1 MRVLLTLAV
10 CGALAGLAVSTPV
23 HERNADKMKAKHGAG
38 APHRLNPAFLDR
50 SDRSITGVEAEV
62 NSQRLDA
69 EADMRTKEL
78 LSQIGKMEGELEE
91 AQGSNAHLNGRI
103 AKEEVSFAQKEEK
116 FQGQIVEFQRD
127 KKIADDWAWRLEMG
141 FIAQF
146 LVALTLSL
154 SCFLCHCQTCST
166 PCNAL
171 VKKPDMQAKRNWA
184 ATHRPMDPDLKEKLR
199 IRRMN
204 LDAPVSPAKDGNL
217 QNGVNTEQPKAC
229 AYFSLAEE
237 DADHAEESTPTPR
250 SSAFPAVFSEPRSPT
265 SKPKPPVPQ
274 LAMPASAPDQV
285 DSSWWGTPR

>member
-10 CGALAGLAVSTPV
+10 CGALAGLAMSNPV
-23 HERNADKMKAKHGAG
+23 RERKADKMKAKHGAG

-50 SDRSITGVEAEV
+50 SSDRSITGVEAEV

-91 AQGSNAHLNGRI
+91 AQSSNAHLNQRI

-184 ATHRPMDPDLKEKLR
+184 ASHRPMDPDLKEKLR

-204 LDAPVSPAKDGNL
+204 LDAPVSPAKDGNV
-217 QNGVNTEQPKAC
+217 QNGVNAEQPKAC
-229 AYFSLAEE
+229 AYFSLAED

-265 SKPKPPVPQ
+265 TKPQQ
-274 LAMPASAPDQV
+274 LAMPEGGADQV
-285 DSSWWGTPR
+285 DSWWGNTTPR